1 MRFRNR
7 LVLFLIATLVIVQA
21 LTAVAVYGFTRRAL
35 IAEGKGQ
42 LAQSAGV
49 FLRQLDN
56 MADQAAERVRIL
68 ALDYALRGAIA
79 ERDQQTVVS
88 ALRNHGRRA
97 GASRMQLVE
106 LDGTITADTDET
118 ARPGQTFADAD
129 LLERA
134 ADGSAAVIGAAGI
147 GAYWLI
153 AVPVLA
159 PVPIAFVVAEIPLDD
174 AMLAHLRELS
184 SLPSAIELAVGDPGN
199 RTVVASSSSLPSLV
213 GQLPRTDTPLA
224 LEADLVE
231 VADREFLMLATPL
244 PTADAKTPIV
254 AVFGYPLDDALR
266 PYRSVLLAL
275 AGLLGVGLIGALF
288 GAVLIAR
295 GVSRPV
301 ELLARQVRRIEAG
314 DYGGEAPIV
323 QRDEIG
329 ELATS
334 FATMARAIAEREERI
349 QHQASHDAV
358 TGLPNR
364 AAIAG
369 QIGSRLVTQPGEP
382 GALLS
387 VGLERLHEVIKTV
400 GHELGDN
407 LLNDAARRLRLALP
421 DHPVGRV
428 SDISFAVWLP
438 SADEPAARAVA
449 RRLIALFQEPYQQ
462 AELSIDAA
470 AAVGIALYPS
480 HGSA

>member
-1 MRFRNR
+1 VRFRNR
-7 LVLFLIATLVIVQA
+7 LVLFLIATLAIVQA

-35 IAEGKGQ
+35 IVEGKGQ
-42 LAQSAGV
+42 LTQSAGV
-49 FLRQLDN
+49 FLRQLDS

-68 ALDYALRGAIA
+68 ALDYALRSAIA
-79 ERDQQTVVS
+79 ERDRQTVVS
-88 ALRNHGRRA
+88 ALRNHGHRA

-106 LDGTITADTDET
+106 LDGAISADTEEG
-118 ARPGQTFADAD
+118 AAPGQTFADAE

-134 ADGSAAVIGAAGI
+134 ADGAAAVIGAADKR
-147 GAYWLI
+147 AYWLI

-159 PVPIAFVVAEIPLDD
+159 PVPIAFVVAEVPLDD
-174 AMLAHLRELS
+174 ALLAHLRELS
-184 SLPSAIELAVGDPGN
+184 SLPSAIELVVGGPN
-199 RTVVASSSSLPSLV
+199 QRAVVAASSSLPSLV
-213 GQLPRTDTPLA
+213 GQVPMDGTPLA
-224 LEADLVE
+224 PEADLVE
-231 VADREFLMLATPL
+231 VADREFLMLATKL
-244 PTADAKTPIV
+244 PTADAAAPIV
-254 AVFGYPLDDALR
+254 AVFGYPLDEALR
-266 PYRSVLLAL
+266 PYRQVLIALGGLLAI
-275 AGLLGVGLIGALF
+275 GLVGALF

-314 DYGGEAPIV
+314 DYAAAAPPVV

-329 ELATS
+329 ELAVS
-334 FATMARAIAEREERI
+334 FAKMAQAIAEREERI

-364 AAIAG
+364 AAIESL
-369 QIGSRLVTQPGEP
+369 IGMRLVTRPDEP

-407 LLNDAARRLRLALP
+407 LLCDAARRLRLALP

-428 SDISFAVWLP
+428 SDISFA
-438 SADEPAARAVA
+438 
-449 RRLIALFQEPYQQ
+449 I
-462 AELSIDAA
+462 
-470 AAVGIALYPS
+470 
-480 HGSA
+480 